1 MIKAWHATMCPSRAE
16 EIRVSW
22 VMDDDVTRHAF
33 VDFLCVTKS
42 YYDLVVGISRLDPD
56 LYGV

>member
-1 MIKAWHATMCPSRAE
+1 
-16 EIRVSW
+16 
-22 VMDDDVTRHAF
+22 MDDDVTRHAF